1 MSKTNIKKPKKEI
14 DGVLLLDKP
23 EGLSSAGLVSRVKWA
38 LNAKKVGHAG
48 TLDPFATGLMVICLG
63 KATKLSN
70 FFLGD
75 NKTYIADV
83 ELGKETDT
91 QDVTGEVIKSCDDFS
106 ISEEVLSR
114 TIEKFLGKQMQT
126 PPVFSALKHKGVP
139 LYKLAR
145 EGKPVVKP
153 PREIDIHYINILSF
167 DSPNLKL
174 EISCS
179 KGTYIRTLCTDIG
192 RALGS
197 YGFLKNLRRTYASG
211 FSLSDSVV
219 LEDLTEDHVIDM
231 AQTLNEFEEFEVGED
246 LAKKISNGVQITQRD
261 IPSDSDTHIKLMYRG
276 KLIGIVEREEMN
288 DIYKY
293 CCVFHY

>member
-1 MSKTNIKKPKKEI
+1 MSNTKNPKKEI

-23 EGLSSAGLVSRVKWA
+23 EGISSAGLVSKVKWA

-75 NKTYIADV
+75 NKTYIADM

-91 QDVTGEVIKSCDDFS
+91 QDGTGSVINSCDDFT
-106 ISEEVLSR
+106 ISDEKLNQI
-114 TIEKFLGKQMQT
+114 IEKYIGKQKQI
-126 PPVFSALKHKGVP
+126 PPIFSALKHNGVP

-145 EGKPVVKP
+145 AGKPVVKP
-153 PREIDIHYINILSF
+153 PRDINIHYINILSF
-167 DSPNLKL
+167 QSPNVKL

-211 FSLSDSVV
+211 FSLDDSIS
-219 LEDLTEDHVIDM
+219 LEALTEDHVIDM
-231 AQTLNEFEEFEVGED
+231 VHTLKEFKEVEVGDD
-246 LAKKISNGVQITQRD
+246 LAKKIGNGVQITHD
-261 IPSDSDTHIKLMYRG
+261 EINSDSDTPLKLVHQG
-276 KLIGIVEREEMN
+276 KLIGIIEKKEMTN
-288 DIYKY
+288 IYKY